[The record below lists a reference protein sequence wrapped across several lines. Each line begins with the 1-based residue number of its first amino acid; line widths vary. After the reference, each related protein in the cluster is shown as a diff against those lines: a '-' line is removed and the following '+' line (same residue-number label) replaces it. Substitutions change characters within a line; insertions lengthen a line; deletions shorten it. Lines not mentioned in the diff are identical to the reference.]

1 MAEQSSKER
10 KEYDRRL
17 PAECARTQCAL
28 PSHSHFAQIEILT
41 KLEESSLRCAQS
53 RVALSVS
60 ARMPMRKELQS
71 PRL

>member
-1 MAEQSSKER
+1 MTDVFPLR
-10 KEYDRRL
+10 
-17 PAECARTQCAL
+17 CARTQCAL

-53 RVALSVS
+53 RVAPSVS

-71 PRL
+71 PRLLGHSCSSGMH